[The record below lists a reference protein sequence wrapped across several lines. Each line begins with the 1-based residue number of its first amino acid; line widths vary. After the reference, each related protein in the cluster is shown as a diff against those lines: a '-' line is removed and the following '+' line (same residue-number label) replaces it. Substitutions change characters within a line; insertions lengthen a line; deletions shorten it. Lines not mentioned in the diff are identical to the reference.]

1 MKVCA
6 LLFPLLT
13 ACLPSLAVQSQSLA
27 DIAKDERKRRKRQQA
42 QSRVYT
48 NEDLSKYGSQFE
60 LNSKELRQSAK
71 VEKAH
76 PDVDIIASSLEQE
89 HLWSA
94 RFIEARAR
102 LQEAQKRQKML
113 GERLQDLTGGCGP
126 DTYYDSFY
134 FFHTNR
140 LLGKTKKELAAAE
153 QGLEQLGEQLRKSGN
168 PASWESSQL
177 GLQFLTEETH
187 QPEPAKAKDEKYWKE
202 RLSVID
208 KRYSAILAPLE
219 VELFELV
226 NRRPPRPSENATIK
240 GGLGACVP
248 RFVVEISAHI
258 KALRQEQEREKTA
271 LVEEARREGALP
283 GWFR

>member
-187 QPEPAKAKDEKYWKE
+187 QPEPAKA
-202 RLSVID
+202 
-208 KRYSAILAPLE
+208 
-219 VELFELV
+219 
-226 NRRPPRPSENATIK
+226 
-240 GGLGACVP
+240 
-248 RFVVEISAHI
+248 
-258 KALRQEQEREKTA
+258 
-271 LVEEARREGALP
+271 
-283 GWFR
+283 